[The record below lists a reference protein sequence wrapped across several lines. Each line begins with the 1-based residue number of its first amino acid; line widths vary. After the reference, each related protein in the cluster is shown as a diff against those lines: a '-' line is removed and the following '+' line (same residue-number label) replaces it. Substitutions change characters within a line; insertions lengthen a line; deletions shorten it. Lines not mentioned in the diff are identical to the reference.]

1 MLWKDRKSILFLLLI
16 HQPEQGELAKC
27 KVKRIDIYQEIEF
40 LCRNNNNKKPQGA
53 SWVAVDGSVKSA
65 GPLCCHTQV
74 GNNQA
79 HRTKCLWQDVETI
92 STGML
97 FIKSLKYNPPDI
109 SSYLLDLKLFTDSM
123 QLVLTATCYNF
134 GLITIKS
141 SLLGRK
147 TLTLIQRPPY
157 SFGNDCL
164 VKD

>member
-1 MLWKDRKSILFLLLI
+1 MLLLTLCNFKI
-16 HQPEQGELAKC
+16 K
-27 KVKRIDIYQEIEF
+27 QEAPKEHHGSP
-40 LCRNNNNKKPQGA
+40 C
-53 SWVAVDGSVKSA
+53 DGSVKSA
-65 GPLCCHTQV
+65 GPLCCHTQM

-79 HRTKCLWQDVETI
+79 HRTKCLWQDVGTI

-134 GLITIKS
+134 GIITIKS

-147 TLTLIQRPPY
+147 TLTLIQRLPY

>member
-1 MLWKDRKSILFLLLI
+1 MNGLTRSPKE
-16 HQPEQGELAKC
+16 HH
-27 KVKRIDIYQEIEF
+27 
-40 LCRNNNNKKPQGA
+40 
-53 SWVAVDGSVKSA
+53 GSPCDWSMKSA
-65 GPLCCHTQV
+65 GPLCCHTQM

-79 HRTKCLWQDVETI
+79 HRTKCLWQDVRTI

-134 GLITIKS
+134 GLITMKS